1 MRVFWGVIHKVFRQI
16 LTLCP
21 LLFSPGMVAWINY
34 DHIKERDLVGKFA
47 QYINFTF
54 QPVNA
59 PRQSREQNRERNRE
73 RKGSFV
79 IDNAF
84 DKQTK
89 SLVQA

>member
-47 QYINFTF
+47 HYINFTF
-54 QPVNA
+54 
-59 PRQSREQNRERNRE
+59 
-73 RKGSFV
+73 
-79 IDNAF
+79 
-84 DKQTK
+84 
-89 SLVQA
+89 